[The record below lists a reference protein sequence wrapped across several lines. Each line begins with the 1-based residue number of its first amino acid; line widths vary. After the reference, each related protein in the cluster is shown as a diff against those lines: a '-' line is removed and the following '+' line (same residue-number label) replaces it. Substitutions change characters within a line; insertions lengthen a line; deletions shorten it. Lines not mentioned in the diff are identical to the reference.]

1 MNGRER
7 TLNFMNG
14 EKVDYIPFHPL
25 VMQYAAEYADIP
37 FRDYCLDY
45 RKQCNAMITF
55 AEEFGVDWFHPSG
68 FAYCEAGAYGM
79 EIEFPENDCPYPKKH
94 LILDFERDYK
104 KIRKL
109 DIKNNDAMMNRVR
122 GVKYYKDTVGDEYFI
137 AGHLEGPL
145 AEYTDLRGISEGL
158 IDLLDYEEEL
168 SEVFQIIVDNSK
180 RWIDLQADAGAECI
194 SIGDAICSQISE
206 SMYLERIFPFHVQ
219 LIEHAKKA
227 GVYTKFH
234 ICGDSSRILPHLI
247 EAGANILDIDS
258 LVKDVPSLVRRLGK
272 NQVLCGNLDPVSVL
286 RFGTPQMIED
296 EVKKIIDDTRGKCMI
311 GGGCEIP
318 KGTPSENMYT
328 FLEAVKKYSN

>member
-7 TLNFMNG
+7 TLNFMHG

-25 VMQYAAEYADIP
+25 VMQYASEYVNIP

-45 RKQCNAMITF
+45 RKQCEAMLKF
-55 AEEFGVDWFHPSG
+55 AGEFGVDWFHPSG
-68 FAYCEAGAYGM
+68 FAYCEAGAYGL
-79 EIEFPENDCPYPKKH
+79 EIEFPENDCPYPRKH

-109 DIKNNDAMMNRVR
+109 DIKNNVAMMNRVR

-168 SEVFQIIVDNSK
+168 AEIFQIIVENSK
-180 RWIDLQADAGAECI
+180 HWIDLQAEAGADCI

-219 LIEHAKKA
+219 LIEHAKKTD
-227 GVYTKFH
+227 VYTKFH

-247 EAGANILDIDS
+247 DAGANILDIDS

-272 NQVLCGNLDPVSVL
+272 NQVLCGNLDPVSVI
-286 RFGTPQMIED
+286 RFGTPKMIED
-296 EVKKIIDDTRGKCMI
+296 EVKKIIDVTRGKCMI

-318 KGTPSENMYT
+318 KGTSVENMYT
-328 FLEAVKKYSN
+328 FLEAVKKYSD

>member
-206 SMYLERIFPFHVQ
+206 SMYLERIFP
-219 LIEHAKKA
+219 
-227 GVYTKFH
+227 
-234 ICGDSSRILPHLI
+234 
-247 EAGANILDIDS
+247 
-258 LVKDVPSLVRRLGK
+258 
-272 NQVLCGNLDPVSVL
+272 
-286 RFGTPQMIED
+286 
-296 EVKKIIDDTRGKCMI
+296 
-311 GGGCEIP
+311 
-318 KGTPSENMYT
+318 
-328 FLEAVKKYSN
+328 

>member
-45 RKQCNAMITF
+45 GKQCNAMITF

-109 DIKNNDAMMNRVR
+109 DIKINDAMMNRVR

-137 AGHLEGPL
+137 VGHLEGPL

-180 RWIDLQADAGAECI
+180 CWIDLQADAGAECI

-258 LVKDVPSLVRRLGK
+258 LVKDVPLLVRRLGK